1 MAEDNQNPNTGPA
14 PVAQPEPQNVVASVD
29 NGATM
34 PAVDPAAITREAS
47 NIARELRTLAHR
59 VEGFKINFS
68 R

>member
-1 MAEDNQNPNTGPA
+1 MAEDNQNPNTGPQ
-14 PVAQPEPQNVVASVD
+14 PVAQPEPQNVVASD
-29 NGATM
+29 GNSGM
-34 PAVDPAAITREAS
+34 LPSVDPAAITREAS

>member
-1 MAEDNQNPNTGPA
+1 MADEDKSQSTVHSPEAPNLVA
-14 PVAQPEPQNVVASVD
+14 PQQES
-29 NGATM
+29 GSM

-59 VEGFKINFS
+59 VESFKITFA